1 MSIEIAQNQTRIDR
15 TDESAIVGL
24 MLVKKLSEIESFVAG
39 DGSILR
45 EIIHPDK
52 HAVKVGYS
60 LAWAAVKKETY
71 PHTLRHGEVYHIIKG
86 RGRMHI
92 NNEVREVIATDTV
105 YIPPGAIQFIENTGA
120 TELEFLCIV
129 DPAWQPEIE
138 SVTKSH
144 Q

>member
-1 MSIEIAQNQTRIDR
+1 MNLTRIDR
-15 TDESAIVGL
+15 MNESAIVGL
-24 MLVKKLSEIESFVAG
+24 MLVRKLSEIASFVAG
-39 DGSILR
+39 DGSTLR

-52 HAVKVGYS
+52 HAVKLGYS
-60 LAWAAVKKETY
+60 LAWATVEKETY

-86 RGRMHI
+86 QGKMHI
-92 NNEVREVIATDTV
+92 NNEVRKVVATDTV
-105 YIPPGAIQFIENTGA
+105 YIPPGAVQFIENTGE

-138 SVTKSH
+138 SITKSR